1 MGSDR
6 AGWARS
12 ALVLALCGLVASLGV
27 TAGITVLMLKLR
39 AQIVEN
45 RLSELAGATLMLSTY
60 ADSALQS
67 VESLQT
73 GLIDQMRSA
82 GIATEEAYV
91 TTMTTAEIQRTLKDR
106 VTALPYVN
114 AVTLIDRQGNLLNF
128 SRFWPIPKVN
138 IADREYFKTL
148 SSDQPLDHVVSE
160 PVQNRGS
167 GVWTAYIG
175 RRFNAPDGSMLGLVL
190 GAMELSYFQR
200 LFAEVEPNTDA
211 VISMFRDDGV
221 MLVRQPPVGQNPGL
235 SVMPLA
241 TPGLMTDPTARTT
254 QGVTRIDR
262 QDRLVATHALAHYPI
277 VVSMSRT
284 MTATLQPWWEQVRD
298 FAAVA
303 VLIDLSLAGL
313 VLLGIRHLRNRHQL
327 ADAVASRAEAQA
339 ERAAAEERE
348 QTGRTLAAYY
358 SRFNTAVCN
367 MSQGLCMFDASD
379 RLIISNPR
387 LGEIF
392 GLSARAI
399 AAGTSLTVAIR
410 AAVRSHRLS
419 ARDIRLIKTRLGPAS
434 GATERG
440 ALVCDLADGRALSIS
455 FEGMAEQGWL
465 MTFEDITERRRT
477 EAQIA
482 HMAHH
487 DALTGLPN
495 RKLFHQRLVTAVGLA
510 ARGAQHGVLCLDL
523 DHFKDVNDALGHPIG
538 DALLQAVTVRL
549 LRSVRET
556 DSLARIDGDEFAIIL
571 AGLHEPKDAAT
582 FAERL
587 IEEITLPYEI
597 SGHQILMSVSIG
609 IAVTPDDGADPDAL
623 LKNADLALYRAKAD
637 GRGCH
642 RFFKLEMD
650 AKLQARRRLALDLR
664 RALASQEFELHYQPM
679 VNVRELRVSG
689 FEALLRWHRPGRPAV
704 GPQEFI
710 PVAEE
715 IGLILPLG
723 EWALEAACREAAGW
737 PHPMTVAVNLS
748 PVQFREPHLVQAVR
762 GALDR
767 SGLPPD
773 RLELEITETVLLN
786 DTADTLATLHQLR
799 DLGVRI
805 SMDDFGTGYSSL
817 SYLLKFPFD
826 KVKIDR
832 SFIRGL
838 GESGECDVIIR
849 AIMGMCNDL
858 GIATIAEGVETSEQL
873 AVLQRRNCTEV
884 QGFLFSPA
892 VPGTEIPALLRAFGP
907 IDSTSRYPAL
917 IRE

>member
-1 MGSDR
+1 
-6 AGWARS
+6 
-12 ALVLALCGLVASLGV
+12 
-27 TAGITVLMLKLR
+27 
-39 AQIVEN
+39 
-45 RLSELAGATLMLSTY
+45 
-60 ADSALQS
+60 
-67 VESLQT
+67 
-73 GLIDQMRSA
+73 
-82 GIATEEAYV
+82 
-91 TTMTTAEIQRTLKDR
+91 
-106 VTALPYVN
+106 
-114 AVTLIDRQGNLLNF
+114 
-128 SRFWPIPKVN
+128 
-138 IADREYFKTL
+138 
-148 SSDQPLDHVVSE
+148 
-160 PVQNRGS
+160 
-167 GVWTAYIG
+167 
-175 RRFNAPDGSMLGLVL
+175 
-190 GAMELSYFQR
+190 
-200 LFAEVEPNTDA
+200 
-211 VISMFRDDGV
+211 
-221 MLVRQPPVGQNPGL
+221 
-235 SVMPLA
+235 
-241 TPGLMTDPTARTT
+241 MTDPTARTT